1 MFPNSEIQNIY
12 TKYKINRCYLD
23 QNLTDADSTSMS
35 FIFICDLDSNVR
47 EDKARNIIFKVM
59 IASRIFDRLDLS
71 AEFYEQF
78 NCLNTKYE

>member
-1 MFPNSEIQNIY
+1 MF
-12 TKYKINRCYLD
+12 
-23 QNLTDADSTSMS
+23 